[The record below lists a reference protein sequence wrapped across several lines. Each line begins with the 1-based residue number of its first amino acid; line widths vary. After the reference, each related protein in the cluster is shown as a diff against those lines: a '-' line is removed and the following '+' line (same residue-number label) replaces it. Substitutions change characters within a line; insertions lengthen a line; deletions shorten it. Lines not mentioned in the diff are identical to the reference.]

1 MLQRI
6 RRADL
11 LDVVKWYKSSSGPRL
26 SYSPPAQK
34 VGRIECVNV
43 DGTAILPGL
52 RVAPKSFFPA
62 SITFEN
68 AVNALYNNAL
78 KIAVGVTSTNDPN
91 FGTAIHP
98 SRVKN
103 GIFSAVFEGLFT
115 SIVTGSGAYL
125 LSNGTLATDET
136 DAIGSVIATS
146 AASDDGRKLA
156 LIKPM
161 NKSGEGLTKEEIWAL
176 FETKS
181 VTVLDSLQLSDG
193 VITPVYKT
201 IKTLKKKNVST
212 N

>member
-11 LDVVKWYKSSSGPRL
+11 IDVVKWYKSSPGPRL
-26 SYSPPAQK
+26 SYSPPVQK
-34 VGRIECVNV
+34 LERIECVNV

-78 KIAVGVTSTNDPN
+78 KIAVGITSTNDPN
-91 FGTAIHP
+91 WGTALQP
-98 SRVKN
+98 SRVLN
-103 GIFSAVFEGLFT
+103 GIFPATFEGLFT
-115 SIVTGSGAYL
+115 SIVTGSGSYL
-125 LSNGTLATDET
+125 LSSGTLTTEEK

-146 AASDDGRKLA
+146 APSSDGRKLA
-156 LIKPM
+156 LLKPIS
-161 NKSGEGLTKEEIWAL
+161 KGGGGLTKEEIWAL

-193 VITPVYKT
+193 VIVPVYST
-201 IKTLKKKNVST
+201 IKTLEKKNVST

>member
-11 LDVVKWYKSSSGPRL
+11 LDVVKWYKSSPGPRL

-78 KIAVGVTSTNDPN
+78 KIAVGVTSTDDPN
-91 FGTAIHP
+91 WGTALQP
-98 SRVKN
+98 SRVLN
-103 GIFSAVFEGLFT
+103 GIFPATFEGLFT
-115 SIVTGSGAYL
+115 SIVTGSGSYL
-125 LSNGTLATDET
+125 LGSGTLTTEKK
-136 DAIGSVIATS
+136 DAIGSVLATS
-146 AASDDGRKLA
+146 APSGDGRKLA
-156 LIKPM
+156 LVKPLSSS
-161 NKSGEGLTKEEIWAL
+161 SGGLTADDVRAM
-176 FETKS
+176 FTS
-181 VTVLDSLQLSDG
+181 VS
-193 VITPVYKT
+193 TPVVSE
-201 IKTLKKKNVST
+201 LNVSDDRINIIYGT
-212 N
+212 VQAVKFK

>member
-26 SYSPPAQK
+26 SYQPPAQK

-78 KIAVGVTSTNDPN
+78 KIAVGITSTDDPN
-91 FGTAIHP
+91 WGTALQP
-98 SRVKN
+98 SRVLN
-103 GIFSAVFEGLFT
+103 GIFPATFEGLFT
-115 SIVTGSGAYL
+115 SIVTGSGSYL
-125 LSNGTLATDET
+125 LSSGTLTTEER
-136 DAIGSVIATS
+136 DAIGSVLATS
-146 AASDDGRKLA
+146 AQSSDGRKLA
-156 LIKPM
+156 LIKPIS
-161 NKSGEGLTKEEIWAL
+161 KGGGGLTEDDVRAMFEDSQTTVVNDLVVKNNAVEI
-176 FETKS
+176 
-181 VTVLDSLQLSDG
+181 
-193 VITPVYKT
+193 VYKT
-201 IKTLKKKNVST
+201 VKYSALKNA
-212 N
+212 

>member
-11 LDVVKWYKSSSGPRL
+11 LDVVKWYKSSTGPRL

-62 SITFEN
+62 SISFEN

-91 FGTAIHP
+91 WGTALQP
-98 SRVKN
+98 SRVLN
-103 GIFSAVFEGLFT
+103 GIFPATFEGLFT
-115 SIVTGSGAYL
+115 SIVTGSGSYL
-125 LSNGTLATDET
+125 LSSGTLTTDEK
-136 DAIGSVIATS
+136 DAIGSVLATS
-146 AASDDGRKLA
+146 APSGDGRKLA
-156 LIKPM
+156 LIKPIS
-161 NKSGEGLTKEEIWAL
+161 KGGGGLTEQDVRDM
-176 FETKS
+176 FEVK
-181 VTVLDSLQLSDG
+181 TVPILSSL
-193 VITPVYKT
+193 
-201 IKTLKKKNVST
+201 NVS
-212 N
+212 NNAIELVYSYLQSIEFKK

>member
-11 LDVVKWYKSSSGPRL
+11 LDVVKWYKSSAGPRL

-52 RVAPKSFFPA
+52 RVAPKSFFPV

-78 KIAVGVTSTNDPN
+78 KIAVGITSTDDPN
-91 FGTAIHP
+91 WGTALQP
-98 SRVKN
+98 SRVTN
-103 GIFSAVFEGLFT
+103 GIFPATFEGLFT

-125 LSNGTLATDET
+125 LSSGALTTEEK
-136 DAIGSVIATS
+136 DAIGSVLATS
-146 AASDDGRKLA
+146 AQSSDGRKLA
-156 LIKPM
+156 LIKPIS
-161 NKSGEGLTKEEIWAL
+161 KGGGGLTEQDVRDM
-176 FETKS
+176 FEVK
-181 VTVLDSLQLSDG
+181 TVPILSSL
-193 VITPVYKT
+193 
-201 IKTLKKKNVST
+201 NVSD
-212 N
+212 NAIQLVYSYLQSIEFKK

>member
-68 AVNALYNNAL
+68 ALKALYNNAL
-78 KIAVGVTSTNDPN
+78 KIAVQKSTTDDPN
-91 FGTAIHP
+91 YGTALQP
-98 SRVKN
+98 SRVAN
-103 GIFSAVFEGLFT
+103 GIFPAVFEGLFT
-115 SIVTGSGAYL
+115 SIVTGSGSYL
-125 LSNGTLATDET
+125 LSSGTLATEEK
-136 DAIGSVIATS
+136 DAIGSVLATS
-146 AASDDGRKLA
+146 APSSDGRKLA
-156 LIKPM
+156 LIKPIS
-161 NKSGEGLTKEEIWAL
+161 KGGGGLTEQDVRAMFEES
-176 FETKS
+176 TT
-181 VTVLDSLQLSDG
+181 TVVNDL
-193 VITPVYKT
+193 VVKNNAVEIIYKT
-201 IKTLKKKNVST
+201 IKYSALKNA
-212 N
+212 

>member
-11 LDVVKWYKSSSGPRL
+11 LDVVKWYKSSTGPRL

-78 KIAVGVTSTNDPN
+78 KIAVGITSTDDPN
-91 FGTAIHP
+91 WGTALQP
-98 SRVKN
+98 SRVQN
-103 GIFSAVFEGLFT
+103 GIFPATFEGLFT

-125 LSNGTLATDET
+125 LSSGSLTNET
-136 DAIGSVIATS
+136 TNAIGSIIATS
-146 AASDDGRKLA
+146 APSEDGRKLA
-156 LIKPM
+156 LVKPLS
-161 NKSGEGLTKEEIWAL
+161 SGGGLTEQDVRDM
-176 FETKS
+176 FEVK
-181 VTVLDSLQLSDG
+181 TVPILSSL
-193 VITPVYKT
+193 
-201 IKTLKKKNVST
+201 NVSD
-212 N
+212 NAIQLVYSYLQSIEFKK

>member
-11 LDVVKWYKSSSGPRL
+11 IDVVKWYKSSPGPRL
-26 SYSPPAQK
+26 SYSPPVQK
-34 VGRIECVNV
+34 VERIECVNV

-91 FGTAIHP
+91 WGTALQP

-103 GIFSAVFEGLFT
+103 GIFPATFEGLFT
-115 SIVTGSGAYL
+115 SIVTGSGSYL
-125 LSNGTLATDET
+125 LSSGTLTTEEK
-136 DAIGSVIATS
+136 DAIGSVVATS
-146 AASDDGRKLA
+146 APSNDGRKLA
-156 LIKPM
+156 LLKPIS
-161 NKSGEGLTKEEIWAL
+161 KGGGGLTEDDVRAMFTAASTPIVSEL
-176 FETKS
+176 N
-181 VTVLDSLQLSDG
+181 VLDDRIN
-193 VITPVYKT
+193 VIYGTVQSVKF
-201 IKTLKKKNVST
+201 K
-212 N
+212 